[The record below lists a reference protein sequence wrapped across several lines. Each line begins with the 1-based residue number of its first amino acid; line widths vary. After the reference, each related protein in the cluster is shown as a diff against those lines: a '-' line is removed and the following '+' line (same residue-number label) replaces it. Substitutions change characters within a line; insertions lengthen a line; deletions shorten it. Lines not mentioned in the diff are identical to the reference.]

1 MLKRPLVG
9 ITVDSCKGDQN
20 AYSNYSY
27 YALREFY
34 SNAVVECGAI
44 PLIIPY
50 DITAAGEYSTLLDG
64 LVITG
69 GNFDIDPKYYN
80 QNVTSNR
87 VTINE
92 RRTAFEYAILKE
104 MLARKKSI
112 FGICGG
118 HQLIN
123 VFFGGTLI
131 QHIPDSVK
139 NCIEHEQ
146 KTPKHLTSHGVN
158 VASNTILSNILGTDA
173 FKVNSSHHQ
182 AVDKLGAGL
191 IASAFAEDSVIEAI
205 EHVEHKF
212 CVGVQWHPEFLTTG
226 EDRKL
231 FTAFISSC
239 V

>member
-9 ITVDSCKGDQN
+9 ITADSCKGGQN
-20 AYSNYSY
+20 AYSNYPY

-104 MLARKKSI
+104 MLARKNLYLEYVV
-112 FGICGG
+112 GI
-118 HQLIN
+118 N
-123 VFFGGTLI
+123 
-131 QHIPDSVK
+131 
-139 NCIEHEQ
+139 
-146 KTPKHLTSHGVN
+146 
-158 VASNTILSNILGTDA
+158 
-173 FKVNSSHHQ
+173 
-182 AVDKLGAGL
+182 
-191 IASAFAEDSVIEAI
+191 
-205 EHVEHKF
+205 
-212 CVGVQWHPEFLTTG
+212 
-226 EDRKL
+226 
-231 FTAFISSC
+231 
-239 V
+239 